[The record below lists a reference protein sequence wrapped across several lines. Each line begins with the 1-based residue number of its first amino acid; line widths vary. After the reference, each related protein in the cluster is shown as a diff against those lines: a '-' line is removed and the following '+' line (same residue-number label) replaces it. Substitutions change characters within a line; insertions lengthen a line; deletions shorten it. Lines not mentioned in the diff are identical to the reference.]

1 MLMYFPMQ
9 SNWPAVT
16 AASECAHQIICRDAH
31 RQRNSEVLPHRALSL
46 QSTML
51 WTIIP
56 FNQCLSASSV
66 FDVLDEVTEP
76 GHVVQ
81 HQPGS
86 AWTQLKRQQWTEQ
99 GANMDVASKDGLVL
113 EHVITLCLFV
123 YFWFQGMTSLQKSTE
138 FLLWLKIQ
146 NKKKFWQCGFVLF
159 FVFLMNRQ
167 RLALMPPATAAWS
180 WNTAVNP

>member
-9 SNWPAVT
+9 ANWPAVT

-51 WTIIP
+51 WIIIP

-99 GANMDVASKDGLVL
+99 AANMDVASKDSLVL
-113 EHVITLCLFV
+113 EHVITMCLCLFI
-123 YFWFQGMTSLQKSTE
+123 FGFKAW
-138 FLLWLKIQ
+138 LLCKNLLSSSFGWKYKIKRSSD
-146 NKKKFWQCGFVLF
+146 NVVLF
-159 FVFLMNRQ
+159 FVFFNEQ
-167 RLALMPPATAAWS
+167 ATTCFDATAAWS

>member
-1 MLMYFPMQ
+1 MLIYFPMQ

-16 AASECAHQIICRDAH
+16 AASECANQIICRDAH

-51 WTIIP
+51 WIIIP
-56 FNQCLSASSV
+56 FYQCLSASSV

-99 GANMDVASKDGLVL
+99 AANMDVASKDGLVL
-113 EHVITLCLFV
+113 EHIITSCLCLFI
-123 YFWFQGMTSLQKSTE
+123 FCFKAW
-138 FLLWLKIQ
+138 LLCKNLLSSSFGWKYKI
-146 NKKKFWQCGFVLF
+146 KKFWQCGFVFLF
-159 FVFLMNRQ
+159 FLMNRQ

-180 WNTAVNP
+180 WSTAVNP

>member
-1 MLMYFPMQ
+1 MLTYFPMQ

-16 AASECAHQIICRDAH
+16 AASECAHRIICRDAH
-31 RQRNSEVLPHRALSL
+31 RQRNSEVLPHRSLSL

-51 WTIIP
+51 WIIIP

-99 GANMDVASKDGLVL
+99 AANMDVASKEGLLL
-113 EHVITLCLFV
+113 ENIITSCLCLFI
-123 YFWFQGMTSLQKSTE
+123 FGFKAW
-138 FLLWLKIQ
+138 LLCKNLSSSFGWKYKIKRSSD
-146 NKKKFWQCGFVLF
+146 NVVLF
-159 FVFLMNRQ
+159 CFLFF
-167 RLALMPPATAAWS
+167 
-180 WNTAVNP
+180 